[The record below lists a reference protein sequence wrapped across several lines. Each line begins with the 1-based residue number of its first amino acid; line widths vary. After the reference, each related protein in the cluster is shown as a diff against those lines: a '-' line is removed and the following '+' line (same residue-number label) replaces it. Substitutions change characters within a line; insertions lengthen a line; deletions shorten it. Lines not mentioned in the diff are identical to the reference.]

1 MSGNRVENLA
11 WLIFTIVG
19 TVFVAIGII
28 LFGSVFNYTNKIETT
43 GIITEIWSS
52 RDSDNNRNHKVYVS
66 YVAEGNEYESTLNGY
81 SSSFYE
87 GKEIE
92 IYYDKDNPNKIG
104 MKSLDL
110 LILIVP
116 GIGLIFLII
125 GGTGILVKVNKK
137 KLEKRLRE
145 NGELMYADYVE
156 TIINISYSVNG
167 RHPYKI
173 ICEWTNPLD
182 GEEYT
187 FKSKNIW
194 SNPEDIIEE
203 RNIKQ
208 FPIYIDKNNKK
219 QYFVDIDSLTAN
231 GADLG

>member
-19 TVFVAIGII
+19 TVFVAIGFI
-28 LFGSVFNYTNKIETT
+28 LFGSVFNYNNKIETT

-87 GKEIE
+87 GKKIE

-110 LILIVP
+110 LFLILP
-116 GIGLIFLII
+116 GIGLIFLVI
-125 GGTGILVKVNKK
+125 GGTGIFIKINRRNLG
-137 KLEKRLRE
+137 KRLKE
-145 NGELMYADYVE
+145 NGELIYADYVE

-208 FPIYIDKNNKK
+208 FPVYIDKNNKK
-219 QYFVDIDSLTAN
+219 KYFVNIDILTE
-231 GADLG
+231 LS

>member
-11 WLIFTIVG
+11 WIIFTIVG

-110 LILIVP
+110 LFLLFP
-116 GIGLIFLII
+116 GLGLISLII
-125 GGTGILVKVNKK
+125 GVTGISSKARGKK
-137 KLEKRLRE
+137 SEKRLKE
-145 NGELMYADYVE
+145 NGELIYADYVE

>member
-1 MSGNRVENLA
+1 MKENKVENLT
-11 WLIFTIVG
+11 WIIF
-19 TVFVAIGII
+19 AIIGAILVVIGFI
-28 LFGSVFNYTNKIETT
+28 LFGSVFNYNNKIETA
-43 GIITEIWSS
+43 GIITRISLS
-52 RDSDNNRNHKVYVS
+52 RNSENESRRVYVS

-110 LILIVP
+110 LILILP

-137 KLEKRLRE
+137 KLEKRLKE
-145 NGELMYADYVE
+145 NGELIYADYVE
-156 TIINISYSVNG
+156 TIINTSYSVNG
-167 RHPYKI
+167 RYPYKI
-173 ICEWTNPLD
+173 ICEWTNPVD
-182 GEEYT
+182 SEEYM

-203 RNIKQ
+203 KNIKQ
-208 FPIYIDKNNKK
+208 FPVYIDKNNKK
-219 QYFVDIDSLTAN
+219 KYLVDIDILTE
-231 GADLG
+231 LS

>member
-1 MSGNRVENLA
+1 MKENKVENLT
-11 WLIFTIVG
+11 WIIF
-19 TVFVAIGII
+19 AIIGAILVVIGFI
-28 LFGSVFNYTNKIETT
+28 LFGSVFNYNNKIETA
-43 GIITEIWSS
+43 GIITRISLS
-52 RDSDNNRNHKVYVS
+52 RNSENESRRVYVS

-110 LILIVP
+110 LILILP

-137 KLEKRLRE
+137 KLEKRLKE
-145 NGELMYADYVE
+145 NGELIYADYVE
-156 TIINISYSVNG
+156 TIINTSYSVNG
-167 RHPYKI
+167 RYPYKI
-173 ICEWTNPLD
+173 ICEWTNPVD

-187 FKSKNIW
+187 FKSRNIW
-194 SNPEDIIEE
+194 LNPEDIIEE

-208 FPIYIDKNNKK
+208 FPVYIDKNNKK
-219 QYFVDIDSLTAN
+219 KYFVDINILAEIR
-231 GADLG
+231 

>member
-110 LILIVP
+110 LFLLFP
-116 GIGLIFLII
+116 GLGLISLII
-125 GGTGILVKVNKK
+125 GVTGISSKARGKK
-137 KLEKRLRE
+137 SGKRLKE
-145 NGELMYADYVE
+145 NGELIYADYVE

-208 FPIYIDKNNKK
+208 FPVYIDKNNKK
-219 QYFVDIDSLTAN
+219 KYFVDIDILTE
-231 GADLG
+231 LS

>member
-110 LILIVP
+110 LFLLFP
-116 GIGLIFLII
+116 GLGLISLII
-125 GGTGILVKVNKK
+125 GVTGISSKARGKK
-137 KLEKRLRE
+137 SEKRLKE
-145 NGELMYADYVE
+145 NGELIYADYVE

-208 FPIYIDKNNKK
+208 FPVYINRDNMKK
-219 QYFVDIDSLTAN
+219 YAIDIEVLT
-231 GADLG
+231 

>member
-1 MSGNRVENLA
+1 MSGNKVENLA
-11 WLIFTIVG
+11 WIIFTIVG

-28 LFGSVFNYTNKIETT
+28 LFGSVFDYTNKIETT
-43 GIITEIWSS
+43 GIITRISLSGSS
-52 RDSDNNRNHKVYVS
+52 ENDSNKVYVS
-66 YVAEGNEYESTLNGY
+66 YVAEGNEYESTLSGY

-110 LILIVP
+110 LF
-116 GIGLIFLII
+116 LIFLGLGLISLII
-125 GGTGILVKVNKK
+125 GVTGISAKARGKK
-137 KLEKRLRE
+137 SERRLKE
-145 NGELMYADYVE
+145 NGELIYADYVE
-156 TIINISYSVNG
+156 TIINTSYSVNG

-173 ICEWTNPLD
+173 ICEWTNPVD
-182 GEEYT
+182 SEEYT

-194 SNPEDIIEE
+194 SNPEDIVEE

-208 FPIYIDKNNKK
+208 FPVYIDKNNKK
-219 QYFVDIDSLTAN
+219 KYFVDIDILTEN

>member
-110 LILIVP
+110 LFLLFP
-116 GIGLIFLII
+116 GLGLISLII
-125 GGTGILVKVNKK
+125 GVTGISSKARGKK
-137 KLEKRLRE
+137 SEKRLKE
-145 NGELMYADYVE
+145 NGELIYADYVE

-208 FPIYIDKNNKK
+208 FPVYIDKNNKK
-219 QYFVDIDSLTAN
+219 KYFVDIDILTE
-231 GADLG
+231 LS